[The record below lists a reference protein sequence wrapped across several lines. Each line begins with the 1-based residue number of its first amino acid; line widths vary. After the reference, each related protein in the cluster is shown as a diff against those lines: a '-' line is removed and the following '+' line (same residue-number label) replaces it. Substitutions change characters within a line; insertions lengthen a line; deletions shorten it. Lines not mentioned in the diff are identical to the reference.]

1 MGKVLCAIALSL
13 AATPF
18 ALSQSSTPHSAATAR
33 DQVNADAPLTW
44 TDPATGLTWSKK
56 DNGSDVNWNQASE
69 YCSTLQL
76 QVSAGGVSRL
86 SKNCRGSMIPTPG
99 FKVCLATVSHLTCT
113 SWGISSSPDGIGVVL
128 KKMQRGSG
136 TRWHG
141 LSISAVRTHAEPYLF
156 PSTTACVRC
165 VCGVPGIERC
175 KPWLPYFT
183 EASPDA
189 ISMFTH

>member
-76 QVSAGGVSRL
+76 AGFRGWRL
-86 SKNCRGSMIPTPG
+86 PTIEELQGIYDPNARVQSVFGNG
-99 FKVCLATVSHLTCT
+99 FTLNVHVMGNLKLTG
-113 SWGISSSPDGIGVVL
+113 WHWSSSQEDAAG
-128 KKMQRGSG
+128 QRNKVARTFNFGGENPRG
-136 TRWHG
+136 TLPLPFNYSMRA
-141 LSISAVRTHAEPYLF
+141 L
-156 PSTTACVRC
+156 CVRST
-165 VCGVPGIERC
+165 G
-175 KPWLPYFT
+175 
-183 EASPDA
+183 D
-189 ISMFTH
+189 